1 MLENNWSA
9 TDAPQRKQENFQPQF
24 SDYVSAPGGCRTR
37 SQTANDSQ
45 TLVNN
50 GVLPVLDFTSED
62 STIHTAGS
70 GGCGADNAMSSSFER
85 RHGGGSREN
94 EGGTDRWDG
103 EKGDCSTAAA
113 GSDTG
118 AGGTTAAAGSDT
130 RAGGTTAAAGSDT
143 GAGGTTAAAG
153 SDTGAGSTTAP
164 AGSDTG
170 ADTTTAPV
178 GSDTG
183 ADTTTAPVGSDTG
196 AGGTTAPAGSDTGA
210 DTTTAAAG
218 SDTGAGSTPAPVGSD
233 TGAGST
239 PAPVGSDTGAGSAPA
254 PIGSDTGAGSTP
266 APVGN
271 PIDAN
276 GATVVY
282 NNGTGAWL
290 NQDFDYNAVTDYNAT
305 PTSPPPDG
313 ASHVATTTLTG
324 PSGGFQPYAPGF
336 SQPITGDHYL
346 NFSLNTNGQALSNFN
361 VYAMKVGD
369 IATGTGVYGN
379 LAQYE
384 TSSNSNGWNTFS
396 VPIDSAL
403 GLQGENSMYKFAI
416 QDSGGTTGDSFQVSG
431 ITLSPDQKTA

>member
-1 MLENNWSA
+1 MENHMLENNWSA
-9 TDAPQRKQENFQPQF
+9 SDAPQRKQENFQPQF
-24 SDYVSAPGGCRTR
+24 SDYVSATGGCRTR

-62 STIHTAGS
+62 SSVRTASS
-70 GGCGADNAMSSSFER
+70 GGYGADNAESSCSEKMH
-85 RHGGGSREN
+85 HGSSRDN
-94 EGGTDRWDG
+94 DRWDND
-103 EKGDCSTAAA
+103 KGDCSTA
-113 GSDTG
+113 
-118 AGGTTAAAGSDT
+118 
-130 RAGGTTAAAGSDT
+130 
-143 GAGGTTAAAG
+143 
-153 SDTGAGSTTAP
+153 P
-164 AGSDTG
+164 
-170 ADTTTAPV
+170 
-178 GSDTG
+178 
-183 ADTTTAPVGSDTG
+183 
-196 AGGTTAPAGSDTGA
+196 
-210 DTTTAAAG
+210 AG
-218 SDTGAGSTPAPVGSD
+218 SDTGAGSTPAPVGSDTGADSTTTPAGSDTGAGSTPAPVGSDTGADSTTTPVGSDTGADSTTSPVGSDTGADSTTTPVGSD

-239 PAPVGSDTGAGSAPA
+239 PAPVGSDTGAV
-254 PIGSDTGAGSTP
+254 STP
-266 APVGN
+266 VPVGT

-290 NQDFDYNAVTDYNAT
+290 NQDFDYNAITNYNAT

-324 PSGGFQPYAPGF
+324 PAGGFQPYAPGF

>member
-1 MLENNWSA
+1 MENHMLENNWSA
-9 TDAPQRKQENFQPQF
+9 SDAPQRKQENFQPQF
-24 SDYVSAPGGCRTR
+24 SDYVSATGGCRTR

-62 STIHTAGS
+62 SSVRTASS
-70 GGCGADNAMSSSFER
+70 GGYGADNAESSCSEKMH
-85 RHGGGSREN
+85 HGSSRDN
-94 EGGTDRWDG
+94 DRWDND
-103 EKGDCSTAAA
+103 KGDCSTA
-113 GSDTG
+113 
-118 AGGTTAAAGSDT
+118 
-130 RAGGTTAAAGSDT
+130 
-143 GAGGTTAAAG
+143 
-153 SDTGAGSTTAP
+153 P
-164 AGSDTG
+164 
-170 ADTTTAPV
+170 
-178 GSDTG
+178 
-183 ADTTTAPVGSDTG
+183 
-196 AGGTTAPAGSDTGA
+196 
-210 DTTTAAAG
+210 AG
-218 SDTGAGSTPAPVGSD
+218 SDTGAGSTPAPVGSDTGADSTTTPVGSD

-239 PAPVGSDTGAGSAPA
+239 PAPVGSDTGAV
-254 PIGSDTGAGSTP
+254 STP
-266 APVGN
+266 VPVGT

-290 NQDFDYNAVTDYNAT
+290 NQDFDYNAITNYNAT

-324 PSGGFQPYAPGF
+324 PAGGFQPYAPGF

-379 LAQYE
+379 LAQNE